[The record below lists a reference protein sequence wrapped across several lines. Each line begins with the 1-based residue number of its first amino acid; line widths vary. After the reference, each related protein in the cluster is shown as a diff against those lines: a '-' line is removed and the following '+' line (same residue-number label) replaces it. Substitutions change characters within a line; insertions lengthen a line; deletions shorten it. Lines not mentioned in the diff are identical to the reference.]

1 MEAASDELRLLER
14 INDNQIFFLLFH
26 FFIIFFLKLCFFIS
40 FLMFIYI
47 FFLIFV
53 VVNF

>member
-26 FFIIFFLKLCFFIS
+26 FFII
-40 FLMFIYI
+40 I
-47 FFLIFV
+47 FFLSCVFFSV
-53 VVNF
+53 F